1 MKCPLCQVELRITR
15 SRNVVEHDDTPNEET
30 KLYVEQELS
39 CLNKGCANYNTV
51 VETIRNEIP
60 IG

>member
-1 MKCPLCQVELRITR
+1 MKCPICQLEMRITR
-15 SRNVVEHDDTPNEET
+15 SRNIVTNDDTPDKPT
-30 KLYVEQELS
+30 KLYVEQEMS
-39 CLNKGCANYNTV
+39 CMNKNCKNYNTV